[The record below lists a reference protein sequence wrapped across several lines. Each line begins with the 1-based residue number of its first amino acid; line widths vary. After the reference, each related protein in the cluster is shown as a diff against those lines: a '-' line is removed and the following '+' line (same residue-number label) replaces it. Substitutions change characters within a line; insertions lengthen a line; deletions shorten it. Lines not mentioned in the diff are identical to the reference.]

1 LLNSKKLDFMGL
13 SEKSGS
19 PMFPTCENRIPDQK
33 NFQTLWRKDN
43 RKGTEVCFMKAI
55 IIYESAH
62 HGNTKK
68 LVQAIAAKYH
78 VETASIEGAESIDL
92 SSYDRIGLASGI
104 AFGKFYKRMEKF
116 AEKIPAGARVFLLY
130 TCGNPAGG
138 YVKSITRTLEAN
150 GAKVVGNYGCKGY
163 DTYGPFKLVGGIAKG
178 HPTEEEIARAVEF
191 YSKIRGKE

>member
-1 LLNSKKLDFMGL
+1 
-13 SEKSGS
+13 
-19 PMFPTCENRIPDQK
+19 
-33 NFQTLWRKDN
+33 
-43 RKGTEVCFMKAI
+43 MKAI
-55 IIYESAH
+55 IIYESTH

-116 AEKIPAGARVFLLY
+116 AESISSGSRVFLLY
-130 TCGNPAGG
+130 TCGNPSDG
-138 YVKSITRTLEAN
+138 YVKSITRTLASN
-150 GAKVVGNYGCKGY
+150 GVRVVGSYGCKGY

-178 HPTEEEIARAVEF
+178 HPTEEELIGAAAF
-191 YSKIRGKE
+191 YDKISGGDR